1 MPLKIV
7 TGILVVAATATVADW
22 AWTTFDVCHGI
33 AAGVIHGAVLLTVL
47 GGALGAASGRLL
59 RGLPVGTL
67 AGTGGAL
74 AYYVFVAAFDER
86 THGAA
91 IPVAWVVTWLSM
103 AILEGRWISPT
114 PRSWLAIAGRG
125 TAAAVLSGIAFY
137 LVLDRLWGT
146 PPPDGRNHAV
156 QFAAWAA
163 AWAPGMLVLTLGAGG
178 STSERQAHRAAGRSR

>member
-1 MPLKIV
+1 MLLRIV

-22 AWTTFDVCHGI
+22 TWYTFEVCHGI
-33 AAGVIHGAVLLTVL
+33 AAGLIHGAVLLTAV

-59 RGLPVGTL
+59 RGLPIGTL

-86 THGAA
+86 TYGAA
-91 IPVAWVVTWLSM
+91 IPAAWVVTWLLM
-103 AILEGRWISPT
+103 ALLEGRWISPT
-114 PRSWLAIAGRG
+114 RRSWLAITSRG

-137 LVLDRLWGT
+137 LVLDRLWGA
-146 PPPDGRNHAV
+146 PPPGGRNYAV

-163 AWAPGMLVLTLGAGG
+163 AWAPGMLVLTL
-178 STSERQAHRAAGRSR
+178 RPGR

>member
-1 MPLKIV
+1 MPPKV
-7 TGILVVAATATVADW
+7 VSGILVVAATATVADW
-22 AWTTFDVCHGI
+22 AWYTFGCHGI

-59 RGLPVGTL
+59 RGLPIGTL
-67 AGTGGAL
+67 AGIGGAL
-74 AYYVFVAAFDER
+74 TYYAFVASFDER

-91 IPVAWVVTWLSM
+91 IPVAWVVTWLLM

-114 PRSWLAIAGRG
+114 RRSWLAIAGRG

-137 LVLDRLWGT
+137 LVLDRLWGA
-146 PPPDGRNHAV
+146 PPPGGRNYAV

-163 AWAPGMLVLTLGAGG
+163 AWAPGMMVLTL
-178 STSERQAHRAAGRSR
+178 RPGREA